1 MANSSGDRASQ
12 NKTLG
17 NRSANG
23 KGSVRRNSRRRKKSK
38 IIKRVIL
45 IILLVLIVAGGIYA
59 VPKIANVIKLAADAK
74 KMADESTVD
83 TFKDGKTTVIYDK
96 NGDQLCTMKASKDMY
111 YINFDEIPAVLA
123 DSFVV
128 MEDRDFYSHSGIDIK
143 AIVRAMIANRKSD
156 TIVQGASTITQQV
169 AKNVFLSQE
178 VTWERKIKEIF
189 LAWELEKKYS
199 KEQILEFYLNNIYFS
214 NGYYGV
220 EAAAKGYFGKS
231 ASQLSVS
238 EQAFIAAIPNNPTKY
253 NPLTNYDATLA
264 RRDLILKEL
273 YNADYIDS
281 MTYNTALAE
290 EITVTGSGEKVSTK
304 NNSVETYARHC
315 ATEEMMKYCGFV
327 MRNNFDSED
336 EYNSYEEL
344 YQKYYSTCQQMLL
357 GGGYTVYTSIDP
369 DVQDAL
375 QDSIDKNLA
384 SYKTLSDDGVYE
396 FQGAATCIDNSTGN
410 VVAIVGSRSQEL
422 EGYTLNRAYQSYRQ
436 PGSSIKP
443 IVVYTPYLQQGNTPD
458 TIVTDERID
467 GGPNNADGTY
477 SGQMTL
483 RTAVMKS
490 KNTVAWK
497 IYRDDITPKMGIGF
511 LLNMGF
517 HKVWMDKSTN
527 AVALGGFT
535 YGVSTE
541 EMAGAY
547 ATIANDGMF
556 RQPTCVTKIT
566 NTSGRAIVDTSGREV
581 RVYDTNSCRL
591 MTDMLR
597 SVVTG
602 GTGVG
607 AEPSDAIVAGKTGT
621 TNGNKDAYFCGY
633 SQYYTAAIWTGYD
646 YPKTQNSVKTLNIF
660 HDFMETIHKG
670 KDKVEF
676 KAASNV
682 VTKQTEKETQS
693 QTEEETTTQQ
703 ETTTQIQTTVQ
714 AQTQKTTANNNSAT
728 SSSAAQNKTDKAT
741 EATTRNQGEWT
752 APTQTDKVIQ

>member
-1 MANSSGDRASQ
+1 MANSSG
-12 NKTLG
+12 
-17 NRSANG
+17 
-23 KGSVRRNSRRRKKSK
+23 RRNSKKVRKRRK
-38 IIKRVIL
+38 IKRIIIV
-45 IILLVLIVAGGIYA
+45 ILLVLLVGAGIYA
-59 VPKIANVIKLAADAK
+59 GPKIAQAASLAAEAK
-74 KMADESTVD
+74 KLADESTVD

-111 YINFDEIPAVLA
+111 YIDFDSIPSVLA

-128 MEDRDFYSHSGIDIK
+128 MEDRDFYNHSGIDIK
-143 AIVRAMIANRKSD
+143 AIVRAMIANKRND

-169 AKNVFLSQE
+169 AKNVFLTQE

-189 LAWELEKKYS
+189 LSWELEKKYS

-231 ASQLSVS
+231 ANELSVS

-264 RRDLILKEL
+264 RRNLILKEL
-273 YNADYIDS
+273 NAADYIDS

-290 EITVTGSGEKVSTK
+290 EITVSGSGEKVSTK

-315 ATEEMMKYCGFV
+315 ATEELMKYCGFV
-327 MRNNFDSED
+327 MRNNFESED

-344 YQKYYSTCQQMLL
+344 YQQYYSTCQQMLIN
-357 GGGYTVYTSIDP
+357 GGYTVYTSIDP
-369 DVQDAL
+369 DAQDAL
-375 QDSIDKNLA
+375 QNAIDKNLA
-384 SYKTLSDDGVYE
+384 SYTTVSDSGVYE

-422 EGYTLNRAYQSYRQ
+422 DGYTLNRAYQSYRQ

-467 GGPNNADGTY
+467 GGPNNADGSY
-477 SGQMTL
+477 AGQMTL

-547 ATIANDGMF
+547 ATIINDGMY

-566 NTSGRAIVDTSGREV
+566 NTTGRAIVDTSGREV

-621 TNGNKDAYFCGY
+621 TNSNKDAYFCGY
-633 SQYYTAAIWTGYD
+633 SQYYTMAVWTGYD
-646 YPKTQNSVKTLNIF
+646 YPKTQSSVKTLSIF
-660 HDFMETIHKG
+660 RDFMEAVHKG
-670 KDKVEF
+670 KEKVEF
-676 KAASNV
+676 KSASGV
-682 VTKQTEKETQS
+682 IKKQTETQTETQS
-693 QTEEETTTQQ
+693 QTEAETTTQQ
-703 ETTTQIQTTVQ
+703 ETSTTAQAATKNTTQPTTVSG
-714 AQTQKTTANNNSAT
+714 NNNGNNSNNNAST
-728 SSSAAQNKTDKAT
+728 AAKAT
-741 EATTRNQGEWT
+741 QQQTEEAKTKYTGEWNV
-752 APTQTDKVIQ
+752 PTQGDRIVQ

>member
-1 MANSSGDRASQ
+1 MANSSG
-12 NKTLG
+12 
-17 NRSANG
+17 
-23 KGSVRRNSRRRKKSK
+23 RRNSKKVRKRRK
-38 IIKRVIL
+38 IKRIII
-45 IILLVLIVAGGIYA
+45 IILLVLLVGAGIYA
-59 VPKIANVIKLAADAK
+59 GPKLAQVAGLAAEAK
-74 KMADESTVD
+74 KLADESTVD

-111 YINFDEIPAVLA
+111 YIDFDSIPSVLA

-128 MEDRDFYSHSGIDIK
+128 MEDRDFYNHSGIDIK
-143 AIVRAMIANRKSD
+143 AIVRAIIANKRND

-169 AKNVFLSQE
+169 AKNVFLTQE

-189 LAWELEKKYS
+189 LSWELEKKYS

-231 ASQLSVS
+231 VEELSVS

-264 RRDLILKEL
+264 RRNLILKEL
-273 YNADYIDS
+273 NAADYIDS

-290 EITVTGSGEKVSTK
+290 EITVSGSGEKVSTK

-315 ATEEMMKYCGFV
+315 ATEELMKYCGFV
-327 MRNNFDSED
+327 MRNNFESED

-344 YQKYYSTCQQMLL
+344 YQQYYSTCQQMLIN
-357 GGGYTVYTSIDP
+357 GGYTVYTSIDP
-369 DVQDAL
+369 DAQDAL
-375 QDSIDKNLA
+375 QNAIDKNLA
-384 SYKTLSDDGVYE
+384 SYTTVSDSGVYE

-422 EGYTLNRAYQSYRQ
+422 DGYTLNRAYQSYRQ

-443 IVVYTPYLQQGNTPD
+443 IVVYTPYLQLGNTPD

-467 GGPNNADGTY
+467 GGPNNADGSY
-477 SGQMTL
+477 AGQMTL

-547 ATIANDGMF
+547 ATIINDGMY

-566 NTSGRAIVDTSGREV
+566 NTTGRAIVDTSGRDV

-621 TNGNKDAYFCGY
+621 TNSNKDAYFCGY
-633 SQYYTAAIWTGYD
+633 SQYYTMAVWTGYD
-646 YPKTQNSVKTLNIF
+646 YPKTQSSVKTLRIF
-660 HDFMETIHKG
+660 RDFMEVVHKG
-670 KDKVEF
+670 KEKVEF
-676 KAASNV
+676 KSASGV
-682 VTKQTEKETQS
+682 IKKQTETQTETQS
-693 QTEEETTTQQ
+693 QTEAETTTQQ
-703 ETTTQIQTTVQ
+703 ETSTTAQAATKNTTQPTTVSGNNSNNN
-714 AQTQKTTANNNSAT
+714 ASTTAKATQKQTEEA
-728 SSSAAQNKTDKAT
+728 KTKYT
-741 EATTRNQGEWT
+741 GEWNV
-752 APTQTDKVIQ
+752 PTQGDRVVQ

>member
-1 MANSSGDRASQ
+1 
-12 NKTLG
+12 
-17 NRSANG
+17 
-23 KGSVRRNSRRRKKSK
+23 
-38 IIKRVIL
+38 
-45 IILLVLIVAGGIYA
+45 
-59 VPKIANVIKLAADAK
+59 
-74 KMADESTVD
+74 
-83 TFKDGKTTVIYDK
+83 
-96 NGDQLCTMKASKDMY
+96 MKASKDMY
-111 YINFDEIPAVLA
+111 YIDFDNIPSVLA

-128 MEDRDFYSHSGIDIK
+128 MEDRDFYNHSGIDIK
-143 AIVRAMIANRKSD
+143 AIIRAIIANRKSD

-189 LAWELEKKYS
+189 LAWELEKMYS

-231 ASQLSVS
+231 VSELSVS

-253 NPLTNYDATLA
+253 NPLTNYDATLS
-264 RRDLILKEL
+264 RRNLILKEL
-273 YNADYIDS
+273 RDADYIDS
-281 MTYNTALAE
+281 MTYNTAVE
-290 EITVTGSGEKVSTK
+290 EDIVVTGSGEKVSTK

-315 ATEEMMKYCGFV
+315 ATEELMKYYGFV

-336 EYNSYEEL
+336 EYNEYEDL
-344 YQKYYSTCQQMLL
+344 YQKYYSSCQQMLIN
-357 GGGYTVYTSIDP
+357 GGYTVYTSIDP
-369 DVQDAL
+369 DAQEAL
-375 QDSIDKNLA
+375 QNSIDKNLA
-384 SYKTLSDDGVYE
+384 GYTTVGDDGVYE

-422 EGYTLNRAYQSYRQ
+422 DGYTLNRAYQSYRQ

-458 TIVTDERID
+458 TIVTDEKID
-467 GGPNNADGTY
+467 GGPNNADGSY
-477 SGQMTL
+477 AGQMTL

-517 HKVWMDKSTN
+517 HRVWMDKSTN

-547 ATIANDGMF
+547 ATIINDGMY

-566 NTSGRAIVDTSGREV
+566 NTSGRAIVDTSDREV
-581 RVYDTNSCRL
+581 RVYDTNSCRM

-607 AEPSDAIVAGKTGT
+607 AEPSNAIVAGKTGT

-633 SQYYTAAIWTGYD
+633 SQYYTMAVWTGYD
-646 YPKTQNSVKTLNIF
+646 YPKTQNSVKTISIF
-660 HDFMETIHKG
+660 RDFMEAVHKG
-670 KDKVEF
+670 KEKVEF
-676 KAASNV
+676 KTASGV
-682 VTKQTEKETQS
+682 TTKQTKTETQT
-693 QTEEETTTQQ
+693 QTQEETTATEEETTTQIQ
-703 ETTTQIQTTVQ
+703 ATTQS
-714 AQTQKTTANNNSAT
+714 QTQKTTAANTA
-728 SSSAAQNKTDKAT
+728 SSSAKAT
-741 EATTRNQGEWT
+741 EKRTQAGTDATKRTGEWD
-752 APTQTDKVIQ
+752 APTQTDKAAQ

>member
-1 MANSSGDRASQ
+1 
-12 NKTLG
+12 
-17 NRSANG
+17 
-23 KGSVRRNSRRRKKSK
+23 
-38 IIKRVIL
+38 
-45 IILLVLIVAGGIYA
+45 
-59 VPKIANVIKLAADAK
+59 
-74 KMADESTVD
+74 
-83 TFKDGKTTVIYDK
+83 
-96 NGDQLCTMKASKDMY
+96 MKASKDMY
-111 YINFDEIPAVLA
+111 YIDFDNIPSVLA

-128 MEDRDFYSHSGIDIK
+128 MEDRDFYNHSGIDIK
-143 AIVRAMIANRKSD
+143 AIIRAIIANRKSD

-189 LAWELEKKYS
+189 LAWELEKMYS

-231 ASQLSVS
+231 VSELSVS

-253 NPLTNYDATLA
+253 NPLTNYDATLS
-264 RRDLILKEL
+264 RRNLILKEL
-273 YNADYIDS
+273 RDADYIDS
-281 MTYNTALAE
+281 MTYNTAVE
-290 EITVTGSGEKVSTK
+290 EDIVVTGSGEKVSTK

-315 ATEEMMKYCGFV
+315 ATEELMKYYGFV

-336 EYNSYEEL
+336 EYNEYEDL
-344 YQKYYSTCQQMLL
+344 YQKYYSSCQQMLIN
-357 GGGYTVYTSIDP
+357 GGYTVYTSIDP
-369 DVQDAL
+369 DAQEAL
-375 QDSIDKNLA
+375 QNSIDKNLA
-384 SYKTLSDDGVYE
+384 GYTTVGDDGVYE

-422 EGYTLNRAYQSYRQ
+422 DGYTLNRAYQSYRQ

-458 TIVTDERID
+458 TIVTDEKID
-467 GGPNNADGTY
+467 GGPNNADGSY
-477 SGQMTL
+477 AGQMTL

-517 HKVWMDKSTN
+517 HRVWMDKSTN

-547 ATIANDGMF
+547 ATIINDGMY

-566 NTSGRAIVDTSGREV
+566 NTSGRAIVDTSDREV
-581 RVYDTNSCRL
+581 RVYDTNSCRM

-607 AEPSDAIVAGKTGT
+607 AEPSNAIVAGKTGT

-633 SQYYTAAIWTGYD
+633 SQYYTMAVWTGYD
-646 YPKTQNSVKTLNIF
+646 YPKTQNSVKTISIF
-660 HDFMETIHKG
+660 RDFMEAVHKG
-670 KDKVEF
+670 KEKVEF
-676 KAASNV
+676 KTASGV
-682 VTKQTEKETQS
+682 TTKQTKTETQS
-693 QTEEETTTQQ
+693 QTQEETTATEEETTT
-703 ETTTQIQTTVQ
+703 TTQVQ
-714 AQTQKTTANNNSAT
+714 ATTQSQTQKTTAANTA
-728 SSSAAQNKTDKAT
+728 SSSAKAT
-741 EATTRNQGEWT
+741 EKRTQAGTDATKRTGEWD
-752 APTQTDKVIQ
+752 APTQTDKAAQ

>member
-1 MANSSGDRASQ
+1 MANSSGSRSSQ
-12 NKTLG
+12 NGASKVK
-17 NRSANG
+17 N
-23 KGSVRRNSRRRKKSK
+23 SVRRKSKKSRKRK
-38 IIKRVIL
+38 IIKRTIL
-45 IILLVLIVAGGIYA
+45 IILLIVLVGAGIY
-59 VPKIANVIKLAADAK
+59 VGPKLVNVMQLAKDAK
-74 KMADESTVD
+74 SMADESTVD

-111 YINFDEIPAVLA
+111 YIDFDNIPSVLA

-128 MEDRDFYSHSGIDIK
+128 MEDRDFYNHSGIDIK
-143 AIVRAMIANRKSD
+143 AIIRAIIANRKSD

-189 LAWELEKKYS
+189 LAWELEKMYS
-199 KEQILEFYLNNIYFS
+199 KEQILVFYLNNIYFS

-231 ASQLSVS
+231 VSELSVS

-253 NPLTNYDATLA
+253 NPLTNYDATLS
-264 RRDLILKEL
+264 RRNLILKEL
-273 YNADYIDS
+273 RDADYIDS
-281 MTYNTALAE
+281 MTYNTAVE
-290 EITVTGSGEKVSTK
+290 EDIVVTGSGEKVSTK

-315 ATEEMMKYCGFV
+315 ATEELMKYYGFV

-336 EYNSYEEL
+336 EYNEYEDL
-344 YQKYYSTCQQMLL
+344 YQKYYSSCQQMLIN
-357 GGGYTVYTSIDP
+357 GGYTVYTSIDP
-369 DVQDAL
+369 DAQEAL
-375 QDSIDKNLA
+375 QNSIDKNLA
-384 SYKTLSDDGVYE
+384 GYTTVSGDGVYE

-422 EGYTLNRAYQSYRQ
+422 DGYTLNRAYQSYRQ

-458 TIVTDERID
+458 TIVTDEKID
-467 GGPNNADGTY
+467 GGPNNADGSY
-477 SGQMTL
+477 AGQMTL

-517 HKVWMDKSTN
+517 HRVWMDKSTN

-547 ATIANDGMF
+547 ATIINDGMY

-566 NTSGRAIVDTSGREV
+566 NTSGRAIVDTSDREV
-581 RVYDTNSCRL
+581 RVYDTNSCRM

-607 AEPSDAIVAGKTGT
+607 AEPSNAIVAGKTGT

-633 SQYYTAAIWTGYD
+633 SQYYTMAVWTGYD
-646 YPKTQNSVKTLNIF
+646 YPKTQNSVKTISIF
-660 HDFMETIHKG
+660 RDFMEAVHKG
-670 KDKVEF
+670 KEKVEF
-676 KAASNV
+676 KTASGV
-682 VTKQTEKETQS
+682 TTKQTKTETQS
-693 QTEEETTTQQ
+693 QTQEETTATEEETTTTQVQ
-703 ETTTQIQTTVQ
+703 ATTQS
-714 AQTQKTTANNNSAT
+714 QTQKTTAANTA
-728 SSSAAQNKTDKAT
+728 SSSAKAT
-741 EATTRNQGEWT
+741 EKRTQAGTDATKRTGEWD
-752 APTQTDKVIQ
+752 APTQTDKAAQ

>member
-1 MANSSGDRASQ
+1 
-12 NKTLG
+12 
-17 NRSANG
+17 
-23 KGSVRRNSRRRKKSK
+23 
-38 IIKRVIL
+38 
-45 IILLVLIVAGGIYA
+45 
-59 VPKIANVIKLAADAK
+59 
-74 KMADESTVD
+74 
-83 TFKDGKTTVIYDK
+83 
-96 NGDQLCTMKASKDMY
+96 
-111 YINFDEIPAVLA
+111 VLA

-128 MEDRDFYSHSGIDIK
+128 MEDRDFYNHSGIDIK
-143 AIVRAMIANRKSD
+143 AIIRAIIANRKSD

-189 LAWELEKKYS
+189 LAWELEKMYS

-231 ASQLSVS
+231 VSELSVS

-253 NPLTNYDATLA
+253 NPLTNYDATLS
-264 RRDLILKEL
+264 RRNLILKEL
-273 YNADYIDS
+273 RDADYIDS
-281 MTYNTALAE
+281 MTYNTAVE
-290 EITVTGSGEKVSTK
+290 EDIVVTGSGEKVSTK

-315 ATEEMMKYCGFV
+315 ATEELMKYYGFV

-336 EYNSYEEL
+336 EYNEYEDL
-344 YQKYYSTCQQMLL
+344 YQKYYSSCQQMLIN
-357 GGGYTVYTSIDP
+357 GGYTVYTSIDP
-369 DVQDAL
+369 DAQEAL
-375 QDSIDKNLA
+375 QNSIDKNLA
-384 SYKTLSDDGVYE
+384 GYTTVGDDGVYE

-422 EGYTLNRAYQSYRQ
+422 DGYTLNRAYQSYRQ

-458 TIVTDERID
+458 TIVTDEKID
-467 GGPNNADGTY
+467 GGPNNADGSY
-477 SGQMTL
+477 AGQMTL

-517 HKVWMDKSTN
+517 HRVWMDKSTN

-547 ATIANDGMF
+547 ATIINDGMY

-566 NTSGRAIVDTSGREV
+566 NTSGRAIVDTSDREV
-581 RVYDTNSCRL
+581 RVYDTNSCRM

-607 AEPSDAIVAGKTGT
+607 AEPSNAIVAGKTGT

-633 SQYYTAAIWTGYD
+633 SQYYTMAVWTGYD
-646 YPKTQNSVKTLNIF
+646 YPKTQNSVKTISIF
-660 HDFMETIHKG
+660 RDFMEAVHKG
-670 KDKVEF
+670 KEKVEF
-676 KAASNV
+676 KTASGV
-682 VTKQTEKETQS
+682 TTKQTKTETQT
-693 QTEEETTTQQ
+693 QTQEETTATEEETTTQIQ
-703 ETTTQIQTTVQ
+703 ATTQS
-714 AQTQKTTANNNSAT
+714 QTQKTTAANTA
-728 SSSAAQNKTDKAT
+728 SSSAKAT
-741 EATTRNQGEWT
+741 EKRTQAGTDATKRTGEWD
-752 APTQTDKVIQ
+752 APTQTDKAAQ

>member
-1 MANSSGDRASQ
+1 MANSSESRTSQ
-12 NKTLG
+12 KRNAQVK
-17 NRSANG
+17 
-23 KGSVRRNSRRRKKSK
+23 KPVRINSKKRRRRR
-38 IIKRVIL
+38 IIKRIVIA
-45 IILLVLIVAGGIYA
+45 IIVVLLAGAGIYA
-59 VPKIANVIKLAADAK
+59 GPKLVKIAKLAADAK
-74 KMADESTVD
+74 QMADESSVD
-83 TFKDGKTTVIYDK
+83 TFKNGKTTVIYDK

-111 YINFDEIPAVLA
+111 YIDYDNIPATLA

-128 MEDRDFYSHSGIDIK
+128 MEDRDFYNHSGIDIK
-143 AIVRAMIANRKSD
+143 AIIRALIANRKSD

-169 AKNVFLSQE
+169 AKNVFLTQE
-178 VTWERKIKEIF
+178 VTWDRKIKEIF
-189 LAWELEKKYS
+189 LAWGLEKKYS

-231 ASQLSVS
+231 AAELSVS

-253 NPLTNYDATLA
+253 NPLTNYDATLT
-264 RRDLILKEL
+264 RRNLILKEL

-281 MTYNTALAE
+281 MTYNTALDE
-290 EITVTGSGEKVSTK
+290 EITVSGSGEKVSTK

-327 MRNNFDSED
+327 MRNNFNSED
-336 EYNSYEEL
+336 EYNEYEEL

-369 DVQDAL
+369 EAQEAL

-422 EGYTLNRAYQSYRQ
+422 NGYTLNRAYQSYRQ

-443 IVVYTPYLQQGNTPD
+443 IVVYTPYLQQANTPD
-458 TIVTDERID
+458 TIVTDEKID
-467 GGPNNADGTY
+467 GGPNNADGSY
-477 SGQMTL
+477 AGQMTL

-517 HKVWMDKSTN
+517 HKVWMDKNTN

-566 NTSGRAIVDTSGREV
+566 NTSGRTIVDTSGREV

-621 TNGNKDAYFCGY
+621 TNSNKDAYFCGY
-633 SQYYTAAIWTGYD
+633 SQYYTMAVWTGYD
-646 YPKTQNSVKTLNIF
+646 YPKTQSSVKTLSIF
-660 HDFMETIHKG
+660 RDFMEVIHKG
-670 KDKVEF
+670 KEKVEF
-676 KAASNV
+676 KTASNV
-682 VTKQTEKETQS
+682 ITKQTETQP
-693 QTEEETTTQQ
+693 ETTTSEEQETSTKQ
-703 ETTTQIQTTVQ
+703 ETTSRVQ
-714 AQTQKTTANNNSAT
+714 ATTKEQIQKTTADNT
-728 SSSAAQNKTDKAT
+728 STSTKAT
-741 EATTRNQGEWT
+741 EKTTENKTKHTGEWD
-752 APTQTDKVIQ
+752 APTQTDKVIE